1 MKRARAVGSR
11 RSERV
16 AALLDDLFHRYHRP
30 ELIHPDP
37 LEFLFRYA
45 DPLDREMVALL
56 ASGLAYGH
64 VAGILRS
71 VQRVLTALGPRPAR
85 AVALATDLQLAS
97 RLAGFQHRWTR
108 AEEVVSLVRVIQEGQ
123 RAWGS
128 LGARLAH
135 HVQPGEPDLQPALQ
149 RWVGDLQARGLPVR
163 HSLMADPAR
172 GSACK
177 RLYLLTRWL
186 VRKDAVDPGGWD
198 DISPALLLV
207 PTDVHM
213 HRMARLLGFTRR
225 RAADLQT
232 VREITSGF
240 RRYDVQDPARFD
252 FALTRMPIHLRM
264 NPQAL
269 RRLLAGPLS
278 PPENDSAA

>member
-1 MKRARAVGSR
+1 MNTPRAAGGR

-16 AALLDDLFHRYHRP
+16 GRLLEDLFRRYHRP

-37 LEFLFRYA
+37 LEFLFRYH

-56 ASGLAYGH
+56 ASGLAYGT

-71 VQRVLTALGPRPAR
+71 VQRVLDVLGEHPAQT
-85 AVALATDLQLAS
+85 VARSSGPQLAG

-108 AEEVVSLVRVIQEGQ
+108 AADVVLLLRVISEAQ

-128 LGARLAH
+128 LGLHLAAL
-135 HVQPGEPDLQPALQ
+135 VRAGEQDLHPALQ
-149 RWVGDLQARGLPVR
+149 RWVTDLRVFGLPRR
-163 HSLMADPAR
+163 HSLVADPER

-177 RLYLLTRWL
+177 RLYLLARWL

-198 DISPALLLV
+198 RIPPALLLV

-213 HRMARLLGFTRR
+213 HRMGRLLGFTRR

-232 VREITSGF
+232 VREITAGF
-240 RRYDVQDPARFD
+240 RRYAPADPARYD

-264 NPQAL
+264 DQRAL
-269 RRLLAGPLS
+269 RALLTARPTH
-278 PPENDSAA
+278 A